1 MKNLKRNLAICMSL
15 LMIPLMLMGCKP
27 KVGPDETAKTL
38 VEFAIKGD
46 QSGVSKIGVSQ
57 NEIND
62 AVKAEK
68 NGFLKEIKSTFTT
81 QGLNITDAQVN
92 AIYNAIMDDFKKV
105 TVTAQVASQNDK
117 TADVK
122 LKSTYFDLEAISMKA
137 AKAAIAEFENSGI
150 TDEKELKTKLT
161 DSFVKN
167 LITELKNTKPSEA
180 KEKTFKFVV
189 KDKVW
194 LPENESKFFS
204 DVAKLV
210 SGQK

>member
-57 NEIND
+57 SEIND

-68 NGFLKEIKSTFTT
+68 DDFLKEIKSSFTT
-81 QGLNITDAQVN
+81 QGLNVTDAQVN
-92 AIYNAIMDDFKKV
+92 AIYNAVMDDFKKV
-105 TVTAQVASQNDK
+105 TVTTQVASQNDK
-117 TADVK
+117 TAEIK
-122 LKSTYFDLEAISMKA
+122 LKSTYFDLEAISVKA
-137 AKAAIAEFENSGI
+137 ANNVIAQFKDSQI
-150 TDEKELKTKLT
+150 ADEKERKTKVT
-161 DSFVKN
+161 DAFVKN
-167 LITELKNTKPSEA
+167 LITELKNAKPSEA

-194 LPENESKFFS
+194 LPENESQFFS